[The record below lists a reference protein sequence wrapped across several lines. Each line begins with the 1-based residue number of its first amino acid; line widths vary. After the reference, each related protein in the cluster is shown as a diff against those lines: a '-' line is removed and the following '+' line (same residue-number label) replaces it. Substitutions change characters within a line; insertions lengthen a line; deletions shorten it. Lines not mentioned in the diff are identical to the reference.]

1 MTCAFVL
8 LALASVSA
16 QLVAATP
23 ASQAGGDKPT
33 LSLGRSYR
41 VEQQPIR
48 NFDVLVQA
56 DRERALALGRHKDQT
71 PGEDSAASDN
81 AAPKAGF
88 RASAASILK
97 NAVGLSAGGEGDA
110 KAASIEERQ
119 TTVVA

>member
-23 ASQAGGDKPT
+23 ALQAGGDKPT

-56 DRERALALGRHKDQT
+56 DRARAIALGRHKDQT
-71 PGEDSAASDN
+71 PIEENAASEN

-88 RASAASILK
+88 RASAASILR
-97 NAVGLSAGGEGDA
+97 NAVGLTAGGESDA